1 MGKVWFA
8 AREIEQAGCHGASG
22 LKPVM
27 RLAQSGRR
35 DAAQE
40 SYAAVT
46 VIVACM
52 LGWIVHVIW

>member
-1 MGKVWFA
+1 MWFA
-8 AREIEQAGCHGASG
+8 ACHGESAV
-22 LKPVM
+22 KRVT
-27 RLAQSGRR
+27 RLAKSGRR